1 LKWSLQKDAIPVTT
15 SANEQRQKEQLEFNT
30 PAWTLSKAEIDE
42 IDSVGAEAP
51 FRKFWGHVK
60 EQWDE

>member
-15 SANEQRQKEQLEFNT
+15 SVNEQRQKEQLEYNT
-30 PAWTLSKAEIDE
+30 PALTLSKAEIDE
-42 IDSVGAEAP
+42 IDSVGATAP